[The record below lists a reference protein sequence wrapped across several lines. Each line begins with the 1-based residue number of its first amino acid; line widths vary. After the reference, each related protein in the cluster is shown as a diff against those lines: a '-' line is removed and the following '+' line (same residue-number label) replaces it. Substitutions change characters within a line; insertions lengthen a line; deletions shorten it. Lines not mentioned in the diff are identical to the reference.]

1 MTSIHVLIGRYLDD
15 LSAGDPLPFYENIV
29 EQKIIDGLTSG
40 LLKADEFH
48 YYCER
53 FRRLTQREVRRAA

>member
-15 LSAGDPLPFYENIV
+15 MAAADSLPFYEAIV
-29 EQKIIDGLTSG
+29 ERKIIDSFTSG
-40 LLKADEFH
+40 QLQADEFN

-53 FRRLTQREVRRAA
+53 FRRLAQREVRRAA